1 MLNTGYIIFA
11 KILAMLL
18 EKVAPALV
26 HFDQEGFV
34 NVRHAEN
41 HMRR

>member
-18 EKVAPALV
+18 EKVAPLLV

-34 NVRHAEN
+34 KGRHAAN
-41 HMRR
+41 YMRR